1 MTRLTT
7 TYTQW
12 SLNSIYGRDDLNRLR
27 RIFATLKQ
35 LTGEANAK
43 ELALKALC
51 DAAKANAVECSN
63 WLASFAASGRQPPN
77 PPALHTA
84 VEDKNALAARFLAR
98 HSLKRDI
105 AAIADDGLRLAALA
119 DDAELVEIFRAR
131 ADVNKALLDGTTPLM
146 AATAKGSSALRALLP
161 HSNREERDMN
171 GRNALMRAI
180 LNRNEDAMTLLLR
193 EASEA
198 EINAETVAGKSAR
211 ELAEQVQA
219 DEQRSGRLGVSGHPF
234 RPLDMMKPR
243 IEFFELSKVTEV
255 GRVSSDQAASPKGRG
270 PRRL

>member
-1 MTRLTT
+1 MYR
-7 TYTQW
+7 
-12 SLNSIYGRDDLNRLR
+12 RDDVNRLR
-27 RIFATLKQ
+27 RIFITVKQ
-35 LTGEANAK
+35 LAGEDTAK
-43 ELALKALC
+43 EWALKALC
-51 DAAKANAVECSN
+51 DAAKANALECSD
-63 WLASFAASGRQPPN
+63 WLASFVASGRPAPN

-84 VEDKNALAARFLAR
+84 VENKNPLTARFLAR

-105 AAIADDGLRLAALA
+105 ASIADDGLRLAASA
-119 DDAELVEIFRAR
+119 DDAELVEIFRPR

-146 AATAKGSSALRALLP
+146 AATAKGSSALQALLP
-161 HSNREERDMN
+161 HANREERDMN

-180 LNRNEDAMTLLLR
+180 LNRNEDAMILLLR
-193 EASEA
+193 DASET

-219 DEQRSGRLGVSGHPF
+219 DEQRFGRLGVSGRPF

-243 IEFFELSKVTEV
+243 IEFFELSKAAEA
-255 GRVSSDQAASPKGRG
+255 GRASSGQAASSKGRG